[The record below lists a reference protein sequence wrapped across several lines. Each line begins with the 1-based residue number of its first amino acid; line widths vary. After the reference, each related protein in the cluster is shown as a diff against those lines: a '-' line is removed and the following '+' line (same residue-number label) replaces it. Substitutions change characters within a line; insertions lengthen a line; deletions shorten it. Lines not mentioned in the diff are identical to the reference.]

1 MEVDEP
7 ILDAMQAS
15 RYAIGDDSL
24 IGEPK
29 KRLEERRT
37 GRVRDKDL
45 TLPAVTVD
53 IDTVDAYVA
62 RHYRIDAADL
72 KEHGHCAG
80 PAKAV
85 AVALACR
92 LTGLSGRAVGQHYGG
107 ISASAVSN
115 IRRRVQQTETDILPV
130 ADRLL
135 ASIREGK
142 STRTTKCKVKA

>member
-1 MEVDEP
+1 METDQP
-7 ILDAMQAS
+7 ILDAMRAS
-15 RYAIGDDSL
+15 RYAIGDDPF
-24 IGEPK
+24 IGQTE
-29 KRLEERRT
+29 KRLGERRT
-37 GRVRDKDL
+37 GRVQDKDL
-45 TLPAVTVD
+45 ALPAVTVD

-72 KEHGHCAG
+72 KEHGHRAG

-115 IRRRVQQTETDILPV
+115 IRRRVHETQTDILPV
-130 ADRLL
+130 VDRLL
-135 ASIREGK
+135 ATIREAE
-142 STRTTKCKVKA
+142 SATPQSVK